1 LFDPE
6 QFHDMAKEMTR
17 YNFQKSIDWLDIQ
30 LKHCTDEAQAQKV
43 YTDYHDSVLQTFADL
58 DKKIMR

>member
-1 LFDPE
+1 
-6 QFHDMAKEMTR
+6 MTR

-43 YTDYHDSVLQTFADL
+43 YTDYHDSVLQTFTDL